1 MYLNGGD
8 VRNNLK
14 MSSIEKITIVII
26 SNKFNNSVV
35 DLLKFGR
42 VSTEKEN
49 NDNKINSWM
58 NISNLLPILESLSIT
73 NFIRKFFT

>member
-26 SNKFNNSVV
+26 SIKFNNSVV

>member
-26 SNKFNNSVV
+26 SIKFKNSVV